1 MNMPISRFFTI
12 AQVASL
18 LSVSQ
23 RTVRRWIAAHD
34 LLAHKFGRGVRISEV
49 DLKTFLAVSRESSIG
64 N

>member
-23 RTVRRWIAAHD
+23 RTVRRWIAANE
-34 LLAHKFGRGVRISEV
+34 LLAHKFGSGVRISEV
-49 DLKTFLAVSRESSIG
+49 DLKAFLAVSRQSSIG